1 MNNIKYHLELGEMS
15 TCTKRM
21 EEDTNGRG
29 QRDIKGDAKDF

>member
-21 EEDTNGRG
+21 EEATKGVG
-29 QRDIKGDAKDF
+29 QRDIKGAVRDF

>member
-1 MNNIKYHLELGEMS
+1 MNNIKYHMDIGGIS

-21 EEDTNGRG
+21 EEATNGIG